1 MVYVVGIG
9 PGNEDYI
16 LPMARKTMENSDF
29 VLGFQRAMDSMSFLD
44 VNKKVIVKSLKEI
57 EDFIKS
63 NEDKNISITASGD
76 PNFYGIV
83 EYVKRQCCENCITV
97 PGISS
102 FQYLASRINK
112 SWSGAHVGSL
122 HGREEDFLK
131 NVRLHRLSFWLTDK
145 VNNPAALCE
154 ILHKEG
160 IDSTVYVGE
169 NLSYDDEKIWDGSP
183 KEFINKEFASLNVMV
198 VERK

>member
-145 VNNPAALCE
+145 LNNPAALCE
-154 ILHKEG
+154 MLHKEG

-169 NLSYDDEKIWDGSP
+169 NLSYDDEKIWDGNP